1 MKRIVNI
8 LIIVLLLLPLRVK
21 AEEIEL
27 LKNARNGILIEE
39 STGEILF
46 EKSKDEKVA
55 VASLTKMMVQLIV
68 LEKIENGDIGWN
80 DVVTAS
86 KNASGM
92 GGTQIWL
99 STGEKMSV
107 KDLFKAMSI
116 VSANDATVALA
127 EYISG
132 TEEEF
137 VKLMNQ
143 KAKELGLSNTLYKNV
158 TGLDEDGH
166 LSTAYDLAMLARE
179 LLKHEDILK
188 ISSLYE
194 DYIRK
199 DTPNK
204 YWLVNTNKLVRFYN
218 GADGLKTGF
227 TDNAKYTMAATAKR
241 DNLRLIAIVLGEES
255 GKVRNSEATELLDYG
270 FDNYKLDMIKKK
282 NDIVEYITLD
292 KSDVDRI
299 PIVLQDDL
307 SVLSKKSSPSIN
319 YDLEIKLDDIKLPI
333 NKNDKV
339 GMMNLV
345 SNGKVIKS
353 SNLIARD
360 EAKKVSFFKYLFNN
374 FINIF

>member
-137 VKLMNQ
+137 VKLMNK

-255 GKVRNSEATELLDYG
+255 GEVRNSEATELLDYG

-292 KSDVDRI
+292 KSDVDRM

>member
-68 LEKIENGDIGWN
+68 LEKIENGDIGWD

-218 GADGLKTGF
+218 GVDGLKTGF

-241 DNLRLIAIVLGEES
+241 GNLRLIAIVLGEKS

>member
-137 VKLMNQ
+137 VKLMNK